1 MVLDTIECVSPS
13 DYASKLKECEALAS
27 KDGDKPLFLLFYG
40 EKNSFGKSW
49 CPDCTAAEPV
59 IEEALSA
66 ISTGCILLSCCVARE
81 EYRSPEYPYRTD
93 PNIKLQCVP
102 TLIKWHNGKVQA
114 RLNDSQSQLID
125 LVREL
130 VDA

>member
-1 MVLDTIECVSPS
+1 MLLDTIECVSPN
-13 DYASKLKECEALAS
+13 DYASKLKECEDLAS
-27 KDGDKPLFLLFYG
+27 KDGEKPLFLLFYG
-40 EKNSFGKSW
+40 EKNSSGKSW

-66 ISTGCILLSCCVARE
+66 IPTGCILLSSSVARE
-81 EYRSPEYPYRTD
+81 AYRSPEYPYRTN
-93 PNIKLQCVP
+93 PNIRLQCVP
-102 TLIKWHNGKVQA
+102 TLIKWQNGKVHA
-114 RLNDSQSQLID
+114 RLNDSQSQVFD